1 MSELDIVKE
10 GRGLIDQATACGIPL
25 RLLGGAAIWV
35 RAGDAARAGLGRQYP
50 DLDFA
55 ARKRDSR
62 RLRILLEDAGYEP
75 ERVFN
80 AMHGANR
87 LLYHAPQGHQIDIF
101 LDSFVM
107 CHRLDLCDRLEAEAW
122 TIPAA
127 ELLLTKLQI
136 VQINRKDIGDIL
148 MMLWDHELCAEDGPS
163 RVNAARI
170 ETLCGADWG
179 LFTTITDNLAKTR
192 AMVGD
197 LLPDR
202 DCAAAVVNR
211 IESLERGLQAAP
223 KTLAWKLRST
233 IGRRQRWYE
242 MPEEVVR

>member
-148 MMLWDHELCAEDGPS
+148 MMLWDHEL
-163 RVNAARI
+163 
-170 ETLCGADWG
+170 
-179 LFTTITDNLAKTR
+179 AKTR